1 MTRRAK
7 KTAKF
12 VRETEAPSPMVIEL
26 DDESDTIASR
36 VKDMVRLRKK
46 RRKKETPSV
55 MVIES
60 DDDSDS
66 IASRVKNMARL
77 RRKQRKKEAPR
88 AMVTYG
94 STTKRR
100 SPVDEMSSDSEERR
114 PNLKWAKKEGGQG
127 FNRSPTVQCEE

>member
-1 MTRRAK
+1 MSDSEVTNHDSMSSRAK

-66 IASRVKNMARL
+66 IASRVKKYGEVTEEAAEKRSTSRDGDVRFYN
-77 RRKQRKKEAPR
+77 KK
-88 AMVTYG
+88 
-94 STTKRR
+94 KK
-100 SPVDEMSSDSEERR
+100 SS
-114 PNLKWAKKEGGQG
+114 G
-127 FNRSPTVQCEE
+127 